1 MLCRISELP
10 TLVTW
15 AFMLLTL
22 RLALPEQ
29 FMGVPILRY
38 FGCAAYPS
46 EYGARFR
53 APLLSA

>member
-22 RLALPEQ
+22 RLALPNE
-29 FMGVPILRY
+29 FMGWPVLSY
-38 FGCAAYPS
+38 FGCSAYSS
-46 EYGARFR
+46 EYGAASR
-53 APLLSA
+53 AVFL